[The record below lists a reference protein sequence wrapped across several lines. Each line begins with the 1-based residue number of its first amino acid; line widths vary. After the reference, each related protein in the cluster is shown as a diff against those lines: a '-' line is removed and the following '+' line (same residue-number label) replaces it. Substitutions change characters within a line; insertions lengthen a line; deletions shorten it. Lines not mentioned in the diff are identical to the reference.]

1 MPAQVLVDV
10 VGADAVRLAVLVQV
24 LQQVLA
30 GQFQAAPQHPRQARM
45 LQADVVLDAALALEA
60 EPDATAVHVHVPGTQ
75 GGQAVGAV
83 VAGVAVVADA
93 DQGGVEQRNRQGHH
107 LVATEAGQA
116 QLGVDVPAQPRQRLA
131 EAQQA
136 LVLVGIAYLAPA
148 RVVAVLLAPTGVAA
162 GGLEMAVGV
171 GTDPDLAIGR
181 RNGQLVQPADLLG
194 VADALAVGIEIDE
207 ALALPASTD
216 ARLAVVDV
224 AEAGGQG
231 GDIRWRCAHAWVPK
245 ESLPV

>member
-1 MPAQVLVDV
+1 
-10 VGADAVRLAVLVQV
+10 
-24 LQQVLA
+24 
-30 GQFQAAPQHPRQARM
+30 M

-131 EAQQA
+131 
-136 LVLVGIAYLAPA
+136 G
-148 RVVAVLLAPTGVAA
+148 AA
-162 GGLEMAVGV
+162 GARTCRHRVPRASAGGS
-171 GTDPDLAIGR
+171 GTACAHGR
-181 RNGQLVQPADLLG
+181 RGRWPGDGRWGRDRSRPRDRPAEWPACPAGGSPRRRRCAGRRHRNRRSACPAGVDGCPAGGRRRSRGRRAGRGYPVALRSCLGSEGKLACLGRCARWNVQP
-194 VADALAVGIEIDE
+194 
-207 ALALPASTD
+207 
-216 ARLAVVDV
+216 
-224 AEAGGQG
+224 
-231 GDIRWRCAHAWVPK
+231 RCAC
-245 ESLPV
+245 SCS